1 VVALDQAAGGVL
13 PWPLSLALVLV
24 GAWGCAELVLGVWKG
39 PLKHAVHGALH
50 LVAHPRPERFHD
62 GLGRD
67 TALRPLNLETNGK
80 LGAERPVDF
89 DWNRLLGFDACV
101 QCGRCETACP
111 AYAAGLPLN
120 PKKLIQDLVTGLE
133 EGATDS
139 SYAGNGHPGRP
150 VGLAHGGPIQ
160 PVIGPMVH
168 PDTLWACTT
177 CRACVQECPMMIEH
191 VDAVIDLRRFQTL
204 ELGAT
209 PGKAAG
215 VLEELKATDNP
226 GGRPLSRRLDWAVD
240 LSLPVLAD
248 KGRCDVLLW
257 LGDGAFDLRTQRSLR
272 ALVLLLRRAGIDFA
286 VLGAE
291 ELDCG
296 DVARRLGDEV
306 TFQDLAT
313 RNVST
318 LRRYAFNRIVTADPH
333 VLHTLRNEYKPFGL
347 NVPVI
352 HHTAFLL
359 ELLETGKLTVTTPSA
374 TSITYHDPCYLGRYN
389 GEIDA
394 PRALLDAIGVERVE
408 MERSGMRSSCCGG
421 GGGAPL
427 TDVAGKRRIPDVRM
441 DHARETGAS
450 TVAVACPN
458 CALMLEGVVGPRPQ
472 VAEIA
477 ELVLAATE
485 SPK

>member
-1 VVALDQAAGGVL
+1 MLLAIPVLRHWTVWGLLSLALAAMLAGGLMVGWRRRVEKPPELSKGRFSRLPFALLAYAAAFLVVALDQAAGGVL

-50 LVAHPRPERFHD
+50 LVAHPRPERFQD
-62 GLGRD
+62 GFGRD
-67 TALRPLNLETNGK
+67 TALRPLDLDTNGK

-120 PKKLIQDLVTGLE
+120 PKKLIQDLVTALE
-133 EGATDS
+133 EGADDS

-150 VGLAHGGPIQ
+150 LGLAHGGPIQ

-240 LSLPVLAD
+240 LEPPRAGRQGPVRRAALA
-248 KGRCDVLLW
+248 RRRR
-257 LGDGAFDLRTQRSLR
+257 LRPAHPALAPRPGPAAAPRRDRLRGPGSRGTGLRRRRPAARRRGHIPGSGNAQRLHVAPLQRSTASSPPTPMR
-272 ALVLLLRRAGIDFA
+272 
-286 VLGAE
+286 
-291 ELDCG
+291 C
-296 DVARRLGDEV
+296 
-306 TFQDLAT
+306 T
-313 RNVST
+313 R
-318 LRRYAFNRIVTADPH
+318 
-333 VLHTLRNEYKPFGL
+333 
-347 NVPVI
+347 
-352 HHTAFLL
+352 
-359 ELLETGKLTVTTPSA
+359 SA
-374 TSITYHDPCYLGRYN
+374 TSTSP
-389 GEIDA
+389 
-394 PRALLDAIGVERVE
+394 
-408 MERSGMRSSCCGG
+408 S
-421 GGGAPL
+421 
-427 TDVAGKRRIPDVRM
+427 
-441 DHARETGAS
+441 AS
-450 TVAVACPN
+450 TPPSSTTPPSCWSSWKPA
-458 CALMLEGVVGPRPQ
+458 
-472 VAEIA
+472 
-477 ELVLAATE
+477 
-485 SPK
+485 S

>member
-1 VVALDQAAGGVL
+1 MVTALD
-13 PWPLSLALVLV
+13 
-24 GAWGCAELVLGVWKG
+24 
-39 PLKHAVHGALH
+39 
-50 LVAHPRPERFHD
+50 
-62 GLGRD
+62 
-67 TALRPLNLETNGK
+67 
-80 LGAERPVDF
+80 
-89 DWNRLLGFDACV
+89 
-101 QCGRCETACP
+101 
-111 AYAAGLPLN
+111 
-120 PKKLIQDLVTGLE
+120 
-133 EGATDS
+133 EGADDS
-139 SYAGNGHPGRP
+139 SYAGNDHPGRP
-150 VGLAHGGPIQ
+150 VGLAHGGPVQ

-209 PGKAAG
+209 SGKAAG

-272 ALVLLLRRAGIDFA
+272 ALVRLLRRAGIDFA
-286 VLGAE
+286 VLGDE

-296 DVARRLGDEV
+296 DVARRLGDEA
-306 TFQDLAT
+306 TFQDLARAMSPRCADRVRPHRHRRSPCSPFPPERVPALRAATYPSSIT
-313 RNVST
+313 RPSCGRFWK
-318 LRRYAFNRIVTADPH
+318 RR
-333 VLHTLRNEYKPFGL
+333 
-347 NVPVI
+347 
-352 HHTAFLL
+352 
-359 ELLETGKLTVTTPSA
+359 LTVNAAPVSDH
-374 TSITYHDPCYLGRYN
+374 SHRSRPRYLGLYN

-394 PRALLDAIGVERVE
+394 PGPSWTPSASTVSRWSAPASVRAAAAAEV
-408 MERSGMRSSCCGG
+408 
-421 GGGAPL
+421 APPWP
-427 TDVAGKRRIPDVRM
+427 TYRASAASPM
-441 DHARETGAS
+441 SAWTTPATGAA

-485 SPK
+485 APK